1 MDCGRAIA
9 VDIGGFEFH
18 YVSDDGRLQAMLRD
32 RYRNFLTT
40 PRSPSAT
47 LVLEVAPQALA
58 PVADL
63 DVQPAGESWRIARAD
78 FMADWHPGTRT
89 AHVRQSLN
97 PFSTDSVTRIVCSF
111 LLSDAPGFLLHA
123 SSLVWNDRAYVFCG
137 PSGAGKT
144 TMTRLA
150 PPGARLLTDEISC
163 VRKVDGVWTAYGTPF
178 AGELST
184 SGEHIS
190 APIAA
195 LFRLSHGDDHR
206 IDALP
211 GGDAVRA
218 IMRNVLLF
226 GHEPAS
232 HARAL
237 DAVCEFAAAVP
248 TARLTFRPEPSVWA
262 HVA

>member
-1 MDCGRAIA
+1 MDSDRAVA

-18 YVSDDGRLQAMLRD
+18 YLSDDGELQSMLRH
-32 RYRNFLTT
+32 RYRNFLT
-40 PRSPSAT
+40 PARSPSAT
-47 LVLEVAPQALA
+47 LVLEVAPQALV
-58 PVADL
+58 PHADL
-63 DVQPAGESWRIARAD
+63 EVQAAGESWRIARAD
-78 FMADWHPGTRT
+78 FMAEWHPETRT
-89 AHVRQSLN
+89 GHVRQSLN
-97 PFSTDSVTRIVCSF
+97 PYSTDSVTRIVCSF
-111 LLSDAPGFLLHA
+111 LLGAAPGFLLHA
-123 SSLVWNDRAYVFCG
+123 SSLVWNGRAYVFCG

-150 PPGARLLTDEISC
+150 PEGARLLTDEISC
-163 VRKVDGVWTAYGTPF
+163 VRRVDGIWTAYGTPF

-190 APIAA
+190 APVAA
-195 LFRLSHGDDHR
+195 LFRLSHGDAHR
-206 IDALP
+206 IEALS
-211 GGDAVRA
+211 GGDAIRA

-232 HARAL
+232 QARTL
-237 DAVCEFAAAVP
+237 DAVCAFTAAVP

>member
-18 YVSDDGRLQAMLRD
+18 YVSDDGQLQTMLRD

-40 PRSPSAT
+40 PRSPAAT
-47 LVLEVAPQALA
+47 LVLDVAPQALPQI
-58 PVADL
+58 PVL
-63 DVQPAGESWRIARAD
+63 DVQSDGGSWRIARAD
-78 FMADWHPGTRT
+78 FMAEWHPATRMGR
-89 AHVRQSLN
+89 VRQSLN
-97 PFSTDSVTRIVCSF
+97 PYSTDSVTRIVCSF
-111 LLSDAPGFLLHA
+111 LLSEAPGFLLHA

-150 PPGARLLTDEISC
+150 PTGARLLTDEISC
-163 VRKVDGVWTAYGTPF
+163 IRKVGGVWTAYGTPF

-190 APIAA
+190 APIET
-195 LFRLSHGDDHR
+195 LFRLTHGDEHR

-226 GHEPAS
+226 GHDPAS

-237 DAVCEFAAAVP
+237 DAVCDFTAAVA

>member
-18 YVSDDGRLQAMLRD
+18 YVSDNDDLQAMLRD
-32 RYRNFLTT
+32 RYRNFLTP
-40 PRSPSAT
+40 PRSPAAT
-47 LVLEVAPQALA
+47 LVLEVAPRTL
-58 PVADL
+58 PHNPDL
-63 DVQPAGESWRIARAD
+63 DVQAAGESWRIARAD
-78 FMADWHPGTRT
+78 FMAEWHPETRT
-89 AHVRQSLN
+89 GYVRQSLN
-97 PFSTDSVTRIVCSF
+97 PYSTDSVTRIVCAF
-111 LLSDAPGFLLHA
+111 LLAAAPGFLLHA
-123 SSLVWNDRAYVFCG
+123 SSVVWNGRAYIFCG

-150 PPGARLLTDEISC
+150 PEGARLLTDEISC
-163 VRKVDGVWTAYGTPF
+163 VRRVDGVWTAYGTPF

-190 APIAA
+190 APVAA
-195 LFRLSHGDDHR
+195 LFRLSQGAAHR
-206 IDALP
+206 IDALS
-211 GGDAVRA
+211 GGAAVRA

-232 HARAL
+232 QARAL
-237 DAVCEFAAAVP
+237 DAVCEFTAAVP

-262 HVA
+262 CVA

>member
-1 MDCGRAIA
+1 MDRGRAIA

-18 YVSDDGRLQAMLRD
+18 YVSDDGELQTMLRD
-32 RYRNFLTT
+32 RYRNFLTA

-47 LVLEVAPQALA
+47 LVLEVAPQALT

-63 DVQPAGESWRIARAD
+63 DVQPAGECWRIARAD
-78 FMADWHPGTRT
+78 FMAEWHPGTRT
-89 AHVRQSLN
+89 GHVRQSLN
-97 PFSTDSVTRIVCSF
+97 PYSTDSVTRIVCSF
-111 LLSDAPGFLLHA
+111 LLGDAPGFLIHA
-123 SSLVWNDRAYVFCG
+123 SSLVLNGRAYVFCG

-150 PPGARLLTDEISC
+150 PPGAKLLTDEISC
-163 VRKVDGVWTAYGTPF
+163 LRKVDGVWTAYGTPF

-190 APIAA
+190 APVAA

-237 DAVCEFAAAVP
+237 DAVCDFTAAVP